1 MATRLYDQ
9 LQTEINKMNP
19 SQKAQFKREL
29 AKVIPQAVKSAA
41 DRAKKAAE
49 KPPAEGMSENVRKK

>member
-9 LQTEINKMNP
+9 LQAEINTMNP

-29 AKVIPQAVKSAA
+29 AKVIPQAVKKAA
-41 DRAKKAAE
+41 DKAKKAAE
-49 KPPAEGMSENVRKK
+49 KPQAEGMSENVRKK